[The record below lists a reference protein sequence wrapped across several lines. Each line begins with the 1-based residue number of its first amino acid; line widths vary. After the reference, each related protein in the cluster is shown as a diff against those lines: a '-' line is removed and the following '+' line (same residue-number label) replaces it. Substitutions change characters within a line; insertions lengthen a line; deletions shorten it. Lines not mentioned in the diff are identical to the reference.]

1 MRLMATIDYW
11 DGRPGKIADI
21 LPERITSF
29 AMFFTDKNVASVTIT
44 RPPDLV
50 RLAQE
55 DNDNV

>member
-1 MRLMATIDYW
+1 MATIDYW